1 MAKRQRRSRSG
12 KSIESIRA
20 QGRYEAACEAERIAA
35 RLQVRLGPE
44 RWSEILAGW
53 EQKPNTFGLPEEQRD
68 YLIKV
73 ATDQGVSLAGI

>member
-44 RWSEILAGW
+44 QWQGIVEEW
-53 EQKPNTFGLPEEQRD
+53 ERKSNVVGLPDEQRNF
-68 YLIKV
+68 LIEI
-73 ATDQGVSLAGI
+73 AGRYSVSLAGI